1 MGILGAIG
9 TAAGAYFGGPAGAA
23 IGGAIG
29 GGLDS
34 SMAQQQ
40 TNRDN
45 SYQAALNRQFQW
57 DMSSTAYQRAVN
69 DMRAAGLNPV
79 LAYSQ
84 GGASTGSGSVA
95 VMQNPETASAQ
106 SAAQYASVGQQVSSS
121 DLNTASAGE
130 SRARTVLAQKTADKT
145 VQEITNLQTDN
156 DKSRAMID
164 NLRAEYQNLV
174 KQGWNL
180 TEIGNQLRMS
190 VDLMQL
196 QSDQIVKLMQVTDW
210 DIKLRQY
217 QAELANLDVN
227 AATDTN
233 NLGREAQQF
242 KPLFDL
248 LRAVLQVRNG
258 H

>member
-1 MGILGAIG
+1 M
-9 TAAGAYFGGPAGAA
+9 
-23 IGGAIG
+23 
-29 GGLDS
+29 
-34 SMAQQQ
+34 
-40 TNRDN
+40 
-45 SYQAALNRQFQW
+45 
-57 DMSSTAYQRAVN
+57 
-69 DMRAAGLNPV
+69 
-79 LAYSQ
+79 
-84 GGASTGSGSVA
+84 
-95 VMQNPETASAQ
+95 
-106 SAAQYASVGQQVSSS
+106 
-121 DLNTASAGE
+121 
-130 SRARTVLAQKTADKT
+130 ADKT

-164 NLRAEYQNLV
+164 NLRAEYQNLI